1 MKRNLRLITSILLM
15 SFVGFFLY
23 NFFETDLEK
32 SITLLVF
39 GSVAFLSTSYLI
51 FTFDKKKP
59 KIRKIINESKA

>member
-51 FTFDKKKP
+51 FTFDKKNQKSE
-59 KIRKIINESKA
+59 K